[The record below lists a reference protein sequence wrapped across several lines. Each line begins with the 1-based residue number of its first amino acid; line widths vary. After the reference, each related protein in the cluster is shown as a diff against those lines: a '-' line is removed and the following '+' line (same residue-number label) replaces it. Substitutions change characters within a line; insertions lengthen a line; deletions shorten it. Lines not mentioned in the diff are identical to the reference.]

1 MTVTDQIKI
10 LDQKIMQNEA
20 QYDLGRKAAKISAL
34 SSNNLK
40 KYEYL
45 TGKDLGLKPSTVE
58 QAKFEYSPLG
68 KLFTKGLEK
77 EEDKKEGLLKRLK
90 NIEGKNEEQLK
101 VLKDQ
106 SQKQPIIS
114 KVKNPNFN
122 KVSFRNLLYAK
133 SMEVFNEIRDQDGI
147 IDYLRLSFI
156 GSSKKY
162 TFQFKKFL
170 SFGNLA
176 ENIYDDNVSLDAA
189 KQEPRRMENMLED
202 FIDYSP
208 VKNVYKNKKTNIFFK
223 PKGILQRKKRSSH
236 CFRDVFWGLLVQFC
250 ADKNHTNINDEYVIK
265 KR

>member
-68 KLFTKGLEK
+68 KLFTIGLEK

-147 IDYLRLSFI
+147 IDYLRLSFV

-208 VKNVYKNKKTNIFFK
+208 VKNVYKNQKTNIFLN
-223 PKGILQRKKRSSH
+223 PKEFYKGRREVLIALEMS
-236 CFRDVFWGLLVQFC
+236 FGGFWCSFAQT
-250 ADKNHTNINDEYVIK
+250 KIIQI
-265 KR
+265 

>member
-68 KLFTKGLEK
+68 KLFTIGLEK

-114 KVKNPNFN
+114 KVENPNFN

-133 SMEVFNEIRDQDGI
+133 SMEVFNEIRDQDEI
-147 IDYLRLSFI
+147 IDYLRLSFV

-208 VKNVYKNKKTNIFFK
+208 VKNVYKNKKTNIFLN
-223 PKGILQRKKRSSH
+223 PKEFYKGRREVLIALEMS
-236 CFRDVFWGLLVQFC
+236 FGGFWCSFAQT
-250 ADKNHTNINDEYVIK
+250 KIIQI
-265 KR
+265 

>member
-10 LDQKIMQNEA
+10 LDKKIMQNEA
-20 QYDLGRKAAKISAL
+20 QYDLDRKAAKISAL
-34 SSNNLK
+34 SSTNLK

-45 TGKDLGLKPSTVE
+45 TAKELGLKLSTAKK
-58 QAKFEYSPLG
+58 AKFEYSPLG

-77 EEDKKEGLLKRLK
+77 EEDKKEGLLKRLN
-90 NIEGKNEEQLK
+90 NIEAKNEEQLK

-106 SQKQPIIS
+106 TEKQPIIS

-133 SMEVFNEIRDQDGI
+133 SMEAFNEIRHQDGI
-147 IDYLRLSFI
+147 IDYSRLSFI

-176 ENIYDDNVSLDAA
+176 ETRT
-189 KQEPRRMENMLED
+189 K
-202 FIDYSP
+202 
-208 VKNVYKNKKTNIFFK
+208 KNGKY
-223 PKGILQRKKRSSH
+223 
-236 CFRDVFWGLLVQFC
+236 
-250 ADKNHTNINDEYVIK
+250 A
-265 KR
+265 

>member
-208 VKNVYKNKKTNIFFK
+208 VKNVYKNKKTNIFLN
-223 PKGILQRKKRSSH
+223 PKEFYKGRREVLIALEMS
-236 CFRDVFWGLLVQFC
+236 FGGFWCSFAQT
-250 ADKNHTNINDEYVIK
+250 KIIQI
-265 KR
+265 

>member
-34 SSNNLK
+34 SSNNLD

-45 TGKDLGLKPSTVE
+45 TGEDLGLKPSTVE

-68 KLFTKGLEK
+68 KLFTIGLEK

-106 SQKQPIIS
+106 SQKQSIIS

-133 SMEVFNEIRDQDGI
+133 SMEVFNEIRDQDEI
-147 IDYLRLSFI
+147 IDYLRLSFV

-208 VKNVYKNKKTNIFFK
+208 VKNVYKNKKTNIFLN
-223 PKGILQRKKRSSH
+223 PKEFYKGRREVLIALEMS
-236 CFRDVFWGLLVQFC
+236 FGGFWCSFAQT
-250 ADKNHTNINDEYVIK
+250 KIIQI
-265 KR
+265 